1 MQSQLNRVPKF
12 MSQIWPQEIPTDDK
26 LVASIRTLNKKQ
38 RMVFDVLHH
47 WARNY
52 VKNVCSKKKSSN

>member
-1 MQSQLNRVPKF
+1 